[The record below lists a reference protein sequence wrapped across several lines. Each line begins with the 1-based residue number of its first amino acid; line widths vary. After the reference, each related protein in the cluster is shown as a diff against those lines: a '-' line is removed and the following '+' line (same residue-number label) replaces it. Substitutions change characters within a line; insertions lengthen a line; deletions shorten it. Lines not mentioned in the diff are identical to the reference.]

1 MSSPFAD
8 LLALH
13 RTAVLASVD
22 VVNTVGTSDL
32 NRETPCTGWNLGDLL
47 AHMTVQH
54 RGFAAAAHG
63 AGGDLAIW
71 NPDTV
76 RNVVVSDPAGAYA
89 DAAQAVLDAFAN
101 ANPQFS
107 LPELGA
113 NFPAEAA
120 VGFHFIDY
128 VVHGWDVAATM
139 GLPYSLPD
147 NLTETALGVA
157 QIVPDGEF
165 RTMANAPFGPV
176 QNGAATNDFERL
188 LRHLGRNPEWKP
200 QADPS

>member
-1 MSSPFAD
+1 MAD

-22 VVNTVGTSDL
+22 VVNSVEPADL
-32 NRETPCTGWNLGDLL
+32 NRETPCTGWNLADLL

-76 RNVVVSDPAGAYA
+76 RSVVVGDPAGAYA
-89 DAAQAVLDAFAN
+89 DAAHAVLAAFAT
-101 ANPQFS
+101 AGSQFA

-139 GLPYSLPD
+139 GRPYSLPD
-147 NLTETALGVA
+147 ELTETALGVA

-165 RTMANAPFGPV
+165 RTLPNAPFGPA
-176 QNGAATNDFERL
+176 QNGTATNDFERL
-188 LRHLGRNPEWKP
+188 LRHLGRDPQWKP
-200 QADPS
+200 QS